1 MEYIA
6 EGRQVMPHV
15 FPVFTVNE
23 FGPCIVIG
31 GAEVPLPDLTGME
44 GVVST
49 PSTNGGSEVILKC
62 NYGRGRS
69 RAFRVHMPRPVHE
82 LHQTTSTMEGG
93 RAVTRLSKALLPTLS
108 RQEFE
113 LRFRA
118 MQKGEWNERL

>member
-1 MEYIA
+1 
-6 EGRQVMPHV
+6 MPHV
-15 FPVFTVNE
+15 FPIFTVNE

-44 GVVST
+44 GVAST
-49 PSTNGGSEVILKC
+49 PSANGCSEVILKC
-62 NYGRGRS
+62 TYTSGRC
-69 RAFRVHMPRPVHE
+69 RAFRVHMPCPVHE

-113 LRFRA
+113 LRFRE
-118 MQKGEWNERL
+118 MQRGERNERL